1 MLTIFSDNSM
11 SLTRG
16 DSAYLTVNIKNSDG
30 TDYEMTENDYLVF
43 SIKRANSPTIIAR
56 CEGEVASNTIRI
68 PTSAT
73 KFNVGTYLYDI
84 QLIHN
89 FYDEESESTE
99 PIDYDVFTLVSGNF
113 FLTIEVGKHTDT
125 TTINPLY

>member
-1 MLTIFSDNSM
+1 MLTIHSDNSI

-30 TDYEMTENDYLVF
+30 TDYEMTEYDMLVF
-43 SIKRANSPTIIAR
+43 SIKRANSPTILAR
-56 CEGEVASNTIRI
+56 CEGEVSSNTIRI
-68 PTSAT
+68 PTSAS

-84 QLIHN
+84 QLIHGFEDSSDN
-89 FYDEESESTE
+89 
-99 PIDYDVFTLVSGNF
+99 DVFTLVSGNLY
-113 FLTIEVGKHTDT
+113 LTIEVGKHTDT